1 MKQLARKEQE
11 SPGFVEALMRR
22 LRGMAGRA
30 EADGGLREQLEEL
43 IEEAEEGETPQ
54 LHEDERELLLKA
66 LAFGELR
73 VDDVMV
79 PRADIKGVPETA
91 TLPELIAALRAAGH
105 SRLVIY
111 RGSLDD
117 VQGMIGVKDLL
128 GYWGK
133 ADSFV
138 LADVMRPVLVVP
150 PSMRVLELLLEMRD
164 KRLQMAVVVDEFGG
178 TDGLVTLEDLVEELV
193 GELEDEHEKAKPPQ
207 IVRNADGTIDVD
219 ARVYLEDLQ
228 DELGLELVTEE
239 DDGEADTL
247 GGLIFTLL
255 DRVPAKGEVVKHP
268 SGLELE
274 VIEADPRRVKRVR
287 IHRAKG
293 SDAAQ
298 SGHLAGEP

>member
-11 SPGFVEALMRR
+11 NPGFVEALMRR
-22 LRGMAGRA
+22 LRGMAGRP

-43 IEEAEEGETPQ
+43 IEEAEDSEQRQ
-54 LHEDERELLLKA
+54 LREDERELLLNA

-117 VQGMIGVKDLL
+117 VLGMVSVKDLL

-133 ADSFV
+133 DERFV
-138 LADVMRPVLVVP
+138 LAEAMRPVLVVP

-193 GELEDEHEKAKPPQ
+193 GELQDEHEKTKPPQ
-207 IVRNADGTIDVD
+207 IVQNADGTLDVD
-219 ARVYLEDLQ
+219 ARAYLEDLQ
-228 DELGLELVTEE
+228 EKLGVPLVDEE
-239 DDGEADTL
+239 DEDEADTL

-274 VIEADPRRVKRVR
+274 VVEADPRRVKRVR
-287 IHRAKG
+287 IHRKG
-293 SDAAQ
+293 DTAAGQ
-298 SGHLAGEP
+298 LHVDEP

>member
-1 MKQLARKEQE
+1 MRQLARKEQE

-22 LRGMAGRA
+22 LRGLAGKP
-30 EADGGLREQLEEL
+30 ETDGGLRETLEEL
-43 IEEAEEGETPQ
+43 IEEAEDAETRQ
-54 LHEDERELLLKA
+54 LREDERELLLNA

-91 TLPELIAALRAAGH
+91 SLPELVAALRAAGH

-117 VQGMIGVKDLL
+117 VLGMVSVKDLL

-133 ADSFV
+133 GDGFV
-138 LADVMRPVLVVP
+138 LGEAMRPVLVVP

-193 GELEDEHEKAKPPQ
+193 GELQDEHEKAKPPQ
-207 IVRNADGTIDVD
+207 IVENADGTIDVD
-219 ARVYLEDLQ
+219 ARAYLEDLQ
-228 DELGLELVTEE
+228 EELGISLVAE
-239 DDGEADTL
+239 DDEDEADTL

-255 DRVPAKGEVVKHP
+255 DRVPAKGEVVRHP

-287 IHRAKG
+287 IHRSK
-293 SDAAQ
+293 
-298 SGHLAGEP
+298 GEPTTDDRAVDES

>member
-1 MKQLARKEQE
+1 MRQLARKEQE

-22 LRGMAGRA
+22 LRGMAGRP
-30 EADGGLREQLEEL
+30 ETDGGLREQLEEL
-43 IEEAEEGETPQ
+43 IEEAEESETPQ
-54 LHEDERELLLKA
+54 LHEDERELLLNA

-91 TLPELIAALRAAGH
+91 TLPELVAALRAAGH

-128 GYWGK
+128 GYWGRP
-133 ADSFV
+133 DGFV
-138 LADVMRPVLVVP
+138 LAEAMRPVLVVP

-193 GELEDEHEKAKPPQ
+193 GELEDGHEKTKPPQ

-219 ARVYLEDLQ
+219 ARAYLEDLQ
-228 DELGLELVTEE
+228 DELGLELVAEE
-239 DDGEADTL
+239 DEDEADTL

-255 DRVPAKGEVVKHP
+255 DRVPAKGEVVGHP

-293 SDAAQ
+293 SAAADG
-298 SGHLAGEP
+298 GHAAGEP

>member
-1 MKQLARKEQE
+1 MRQLARKEQE
-11 SPGFVEALMRR
+11 NPGFVEALMRR
-22 LRGMAGRA
+22 LRGMAGRP

-43 IEEAEEGETPQ
+43 IEEAEDSEQRQ
-54 LHEDERELLLKA
+54 LREDERELLLNA

-117 VQGMIGVKDLL
+117 VLGMVSVKDLL

-133 ADSFV
+133 DERFV
-138 LADVMRPVLVVP
+138 LAEAMRPVLVVP

-193 GELEDEHEKAKPPQ
+193 GELQDEHEKTKPPQ
-207 IVRNADGTIDVD
+207 IVQNADGTLDVD
-219 ARVYLEDLQ
+219 ARAYLEDLQ
-228 DELGLELVTEE
+228 EKLGVPLVDEE
-239 DDGEADTL
+239 DEDEADTL

-274 VIEADPRRVKRVR
+274 VVEADPRRVKRVR
-287 IHRAKG
+287 IHRKG
-293 SDAAQ
+293 DTAAGQ
-298 SGHLAGEP
+298 LHVDEP